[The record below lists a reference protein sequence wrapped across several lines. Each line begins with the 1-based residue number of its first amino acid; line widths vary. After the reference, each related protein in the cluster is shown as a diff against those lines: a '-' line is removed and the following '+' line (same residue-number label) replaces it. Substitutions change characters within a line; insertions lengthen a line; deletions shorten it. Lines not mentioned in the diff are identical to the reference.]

1 MTGQPHTRFKED
13 PPYASPEAAARKLL
27 GIVQAEVAE
36 SGLPYGYT
44 GTWNWSFT
52 RAGGTIT
59 EYAEGRKYGIAQGW
73 FSIDDSGTRV
83 TPQCG
88 S

>member
-1 MTGQPHTRFKED
+1 
-13 PPYASPEAAARKLL
+13 
-27 GIVQAEVAE
+27 VQAEVAA

-52 RAGGTIT
+52 RAGGTIA
-59 EYAEGRKYGIAQGW
+59 EYSRGQEHGIAQGW

-83 TPQCG
+83 TPKVKPNQPNEA
-88 S
+88 SSS